1 MKTSVKIVTCMVFG
15 VALLTVSCVS
25 RQSSENERVLFKN
38 ELEGVWKLIEVDLP
52 GPDGFTSTKVQPSVL
67 IITRQYMTFMG
78 VMGEDPRPELPENP
92 TDAQIVAAWNPLR
105 AVTGSYEVKGN
116 TITSNPIV
124 GKRPNW
130 GPDDTMIYEY
140 EFEGDDLS
148 VRLISSLDGPIENPL
163 SFKYTRVE

>member
-1 MKTSVKIVTCMVFG
+1 
-15 VALLTVSCVS
+15 
-25 RQSSENERVLFKN
+25 
-38 ELEGVWKLIEVDLP
+38 
-52 GPDGFTSTKVQPSVL
+52 
-67 IITRQYMTFMG
+67 MTFMG
-78 VMGEDPRPELPENP
+78 VMGEEPRLELPANP

-124 GKRPNW
+124 GKRPNL

-140 EFEGDDLS
+140 EFEADNLL
-148 VRLISSLDGPIENPL
+148 VRLISSLNGPIENPL